1 MKTIIDTRPVIA
13 NLITRFADTCKSENF
28 TDILMDLSRI
38 GDDTNKIE
46 VKKLVEYFESKMV
59 TADAEMKLV
68 YADCI
73 AYVDYISGKSVDK
86 ILNKKAIPLCQKRN
100 LDICSMYCDGYDTSC
115 EMYKSCETDDDVYIG
130 TCSRFEEDDDTIAI
144 EVCSFEEGDPQ

>member
-1 MKTIIDTRPVIA
+1 MKNIIDVRPIIA
-13 NLITRFADTCKSENF
+13 NVITRFADTVKSDGF
-28 TDILMDLSRI
+28 ADIIMNLSRL
-38 GDDTNKIE
+38 GDDSNKVE
-46 VKKLVEYFESKMV
+46 TKKLINYLESKIK
-59 TADAEMKLV
+59 TADAEMKIV

-73 AYVDYISGKSVDK
+73 AYVDYISGKAVDK

-115 EMYKSCETDDDVYIG
+115 EMYKSCEDDEDVFIG
-130 TCSRFEEDDDTIAI
+130 TCSRFEEDDDTVAI

>member
-13 NLITRFADTCKSENF
+13 NLITRFANTCKSEKIA
-28 TDILMDLSRI
+28 DILMDLSSI
-38 GDDTNKIE
+38 GDNTNKIE
-46 VKKLVEYFESKMV
+46 VKKLVDYLESKMV

-73 AYVDYISGKSVDK
+73 AYVDYISGKAVDK

-130 TCSRFEEDDDTIAI
+130 TCSRFEEDDDTVAI